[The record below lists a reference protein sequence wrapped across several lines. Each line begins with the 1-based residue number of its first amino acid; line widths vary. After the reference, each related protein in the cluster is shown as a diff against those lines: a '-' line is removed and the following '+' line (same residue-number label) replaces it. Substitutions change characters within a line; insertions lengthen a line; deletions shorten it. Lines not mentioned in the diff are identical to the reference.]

1 MSYAGI
7 ATATGT
13 RLDSAAKHTMACK
26 LDDQLHV
33 NWHDKPESARLNLQN
48 HKYQFA
54 MQKDELVL
62 NVTQKL
68 NASRGHRAGAK
79 AYPAVVTSTGKM
91 PWYVKMAVR
100 DLYASPSGSQFQR
113 ARKVTTVSS
122 SPLGN
127 ALCPEDL
134 LNLRRMWEYMPF
146 FTVQGYALGTAWA
159 TPHSGDTVGTV
170 LVGGMVTVRNG
181 AFACRSGQP
190 VMFYFDFEELDFSK
204 KKSNVPGSDIVY
216 EGERIA
222 GRAQAM
228 ATEESFNT
236 VLVGEDQ
243 RDPNEVGRKRSR
255 ELEYGQFSA
264 DAADKR
270 GIALPKPYVLMNGH
284 DHYGDKIRVF
294 AKCVNG
300 GRPHD
305 MVDLMLMT
313 QSL

>member
-1 MSYAGI
+1 
-7 ATATGT
+7 
-13 RLDSAAKHTMACK
+13 MACK
-26 LDDQLHV
+26 LDDALHV
-33 NWHDKPESARLNLQN
+33 MWHDKPANARMNLQN

-68 NASRGHRAGAK
+68 HASRLHRAK

-100 DLYASPSGSQFQR
+100 KLYASASGSDFQR
-113 ARKVTTVSS
+113 ARKVETIAGKFGSLEAGELST
-122 SPLGN
+122 LK
-127 ALCPEDL
+127 C
-134 LNLRRMWEYMPF
+134 MWESMPF

-159 TPHSGDTVGTV
+159 SAHSGDTVGTV

-190 VMFYFDFEELDFSK
+190 IMFYFDFEELDFSK
-204 KKSNVPGSDIVY
+204 KSTNSSGQDNVY
-216 EGERIA
+216 EGERVSLHDDLSKEAAFDERIGAEDHSDPYA
-222 GRAQAM
+222 GGR
-228 ATEESFNT
+228 N
-236 VLVGEDQ
+236 G
-243 RDPNEVGRKRSR
+243 DPNEVGRKRSR
-255 ELEYGQFSA
+255 QLEYGQFSA
-264 DAADKR
+264 DASGKR

-294 AKCVNG
+294 AKCING
-300 GRPHD
+300 GRAHD